1 MPTPHFGFYPP
12 AGEVIDASNSS
23 VTWNGREWRYMGKT
37 APFSGMAKHRL
48 IGRPGGSLDG
58 WYFDFGQGAWM
69 EPDRAPSLRPSK
81 PWQSKP
87 QPQPQPQPPA
97 PMPEEKEPKAMEKQ
111 KPQNVL
117 EYLVKHPVAPLVG
130 GFVLIGSMLADEP
143 QPPQIPAELPEPT
156 AKQWQM
162 IYAQNLERF
171 RRRMAL
177 FETIGTVLLGYAD
190 TNAVLAALPAK
201 KAA

>member
-1 MPTPHFGFYPP
+1 MPISHKNYYPP
-12 AGEVIDASNSS
+12 AGEVIDQSNTS
-23 VTWNGREWRYMGKT
+23 VTWNGREWRYMGRT
-37 APFSGMAKHRL
+37 APALTGHRL
-48 IGRPGGSLDG
+48 IGKPGGSHDG
-58 WYFDFGQGAWM
+58 WWFDWNQYSWM
-69 EPDRAPSLRPSK
+69 EPDRPQYNYPNPYAGQQTK

-87 QPQPQPQPPA
+87 QSPA
-97 PMPEEKEPKAMEKQ
+97 PKPEKESKGMEKE

-130 GFVLIGSMLADEP
+130 GFVLVGSMLADEP
-143 QPPQIPAELPEPT
+143 QPPQIPAELPEPV